1 MKNKI
6 FAILILVSLIISLS
20 FSSTLAEQNN
30 ILISTNSEN
39 EETSLDIYEFDEGEL
54 RVQEIAKKTGLH
66 RNQVVALLG
75 KGYTEKDILDITYA
89 QADTILTEGMSY
101 DEMSIYYTHVAPR
114 ALNEFKDKFPK
125 SYFPEENQNTKGY
138 CSICGYTTSTSVNW
152 THVIATGGYAANGCF
167 HQNSGLTVSNVNS
180 ECYRAKL
187 CGFNIFNLTSSTN
200 LMYDYYMFGENY
212 GADNPGWAHEGV
224 DINYTG
230 TNGRVVYAPISGHV
244 HYINSSTIVIHPP
257 TGSGSYSVN
266 VQHLDNPIA
275 DGSNVTK
282 GVTFIGNEGQ
292 GAGENHIHVGVCT
305 HNGSNCTTIHSQKD
319 LTLSCVAPY
328 TYLD

>member
-1 MKNKI
+1 MKNK
-6 FAILILVSLIISLS
+6 ARYRLVSVDKWDRSQITTLMSGEYSLM
-20 FSSTLAEQNN
+20 FSRFNMFNKYMKHFKSCPRTKRQ
-30 ILISTNSEN
+30 
-39 EETSLDIYEFDEGEL
+39 
-54 RVQEIAKKTGLH
+54 
-66 RNQVVALLG
+66 
-75 KGYTEKDILDITYA
+75 
-89 QADTILTEGMSY
+89 
-101 DEMSIYYTHVAPR
+101 R
-114 ALNEFKDKFPK
+114 ALFQSIEKKLFKELHGQFHDKWLFD
-125 SYFPEENQNTKGY
+125 
-138 CSICGYTTSTSVNW
+138 
-152 THVIATGGYAANGCF
+152 
-167 HQNSGLTVSNVNS
+167 
-180 ECYRAKL
+180 
-187 CGFNIFNLTSSTN
+187 